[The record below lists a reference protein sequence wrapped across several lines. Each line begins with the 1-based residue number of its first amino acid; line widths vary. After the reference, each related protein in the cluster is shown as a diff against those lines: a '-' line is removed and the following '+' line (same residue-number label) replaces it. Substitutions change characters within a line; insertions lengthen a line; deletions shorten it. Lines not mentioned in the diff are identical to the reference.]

1 MIYDIL
7 ISEGR
12 AREIKSLIL
21 GIYRGSKRENV
32 RKLLNIIVTKL
43 MFFRI
48 VVACPINIW
57 VDR

>member
-21 GIYRGSKRENV
+21 GIYRGSKRKNV
-32 RKLLNIIVTKL
+32 RKLLNIIVPERK
-43 MFFRI
+43 
-48 VVACPINIW
+48 AAE
-57 VDR
+57 